1 VVKLIGG
8 VVLNCDTCWTLR
20 PKKLHKI
27 KIEGKIKTVCP
38 LCYKELKQLKQL
50 KEGKSA

>member
-1 VVKLIGG
+1 M
-8 VVLNCDTCWTLR
+8 NCDTCWTLR

-27 KIEGKIKTVCP
+27 KIEGKTKSVCP
-38 LCYKELKQLKQL
+38 LCYKEIKQLKQL